1 MRKPDAQNLL
11 KLQTDFYD
19 FLKKLLCLDSVM
31 IQADCARPALKL
43 RQYFFV
49 FGRRQ
54 MMRIL
59 YFEDPLVFVLSSKL
73 FFVVQI

>member
-1 MRKPDAQNLL
+1 LKILWCSFYLQNY
-11 KLQTDFYD
+11 F
-19 FLKKLLCLDSVM
+19 
-31 IQADCARPALKL
+31 
-43 RQYFFV
+43 FFV

>member
-1 MRKPDAQNLL
+1 
-11 KLQTDFYD
+11 
-19 FLKKLLCLDSVM
+19 
-31 IQADCARPALKL
+31 
-43 RQYFFV
+43 
-49 FGRRQ
+49 

>member
-1 MRKPDAQNLL
+1 MPGQCHDPSRLRKACIEIE
-11 KLQTDFYD
+11 T
-19 FLKKLLCLDSVM
+19 V
-31 IQADCARPALKL
+31 
-43 RQYFFV
+43 FFV

>member
-1 MRKPDAQNLL
+1 LKILWCSFYLQN
-11 KLQTDFYD
+11 
-19 FLKKLLCLDSVM
+19 
-31 IQADCARPALKL
+31 
-43 RQYFFV
+43 YF